1 MKFGKHLKSH
11 RMAAWAYID
20 YGALKKLL
28 NKLVGDDQGSENRS
42 ENAEVSEELFWS
54 RLTADV
60 KAFDADVKRRVD
72 FAKQHLLVGGAQL
85 RPRLAAVVLLEID
98 RLEQYINLNH
108 EAVRKIVK
116 KFVKKLGSSIDRSF
130 SATHREL
137 FVAHEAA
144 IAELREA
151 LQLPPGG
158 HHRRRGSRRRCWCR
172 STRRPASRRGAP
184 RTTSPRSRRWRS
196 QARTVGDLETS
207 RRAASP
213 R

>member
-11 RMAAWAYID
+11 RTAAWAYID

-116 KFVKKLGSSIDRSF
+116 KFVKKH
-130 SATHREL
+130 AMKKEPAAPAK
-137 FVAHEAA
+137 VAKMTWAKRLALRPNGCSKCRWEAGCSPSC
-144 IAELREA
+144 LRK
-151 LQLPPGG
+151 
-158 HHRRRGSRRRCWCR
+158 
-172 STRRPASRRGAP
+172 
-184 RTTSPRSRRWRS
+184 
-196 QARTVGDLETS
+196 
-207 RRAASP
+207 
-213 R
+213 

>member
-11 RMAAWAYID
+11 RTAAWAYID

-28 NKLVGDDQGSENRS
+28 NKLVGDDQGSENRG

-151 LQLPPGG
+151 LNY
-158 HHRRRGSRRRCWCR
+158 CN
-172 STRRPASRRGAP
+172 
-184 RTTSPRSRRWRS
+184 
-196 QARTVGDLETS
+196 
-207 RRAASP
+207 AAAFCFQPESGCYATKACSYYGNVI
-213 R
+213 

>member
-1 MKFGKHLKSH
+1 MTI
-11 RMAAWAYID
+11 R
-20 YGALKKLL
+20 
-28 NKLVGDDQGSENRS
+28 SENRS

-116 KFVKKLGSSIDRSF
+116 KFVKKLGSSIDRCF

-151 LQLPPGG
+151 LQLPPEANGTGG
-158 HHRRRGSRRRCWCR
+158 AARRRRCWCR
-172 STRRPASRRGAP
+172 STRRPASRRGAT
-184 RTTSPRSRRWRS
+184 RTSPPRSRRWRS

>member
-11 RMAAWAYID
+11 RTAAWAYID

-116 KFVKKLGSSIDRSF
+116 KFVKKLQERDDGLQAGRAYWGDHEVVVIFENMLSSPTKIDLKKLYSVF
-130 SATHREL
+130 L
-137 FVAHEAA
+137 
-144 IAELREA
+144 L
-151 LQLPPGG
+151 L
-158 HHRRRGSRRRCWCR
+158 
-172 STRRPASRRGAP
+172 
-184 RTTSPRSRRWRS
+184 
-196 QARTVGDLETS
+196 
-207 RRAASP
+207 
-213 R
+213 